1 MVEIRFEII
10 PFPHKTEVWLKEKGL
25 AHEDELA
32 PTQDT
37 LENLQK
43 ECYAQFGRNNQKT
56 FPPDFWLKPT
66 SKMKLNFHHLIFFT

>member
-1 MVEIRFEII
+1 MKVMVEIRFDDEII
-10 PFPHKTEVWLKEKGL
+10 LFPHKTEVWLKEKGL

-43 ECYAQFGRNNQKT
+43 ECYAQFGRKITKNL
-56 FPPDFWLKPT
+56 FC
-66 SKMKLNFHHLIFFT
+66 LIFYLNKHPKQN

>member
-1 MVEIRFEII
+1 MKVMVEIRFDDEII
-10 PFPHKTEVWLKEKGL
+10 LFPHKTEVWLKEKGL

-43 ECYAQFGRNNQKT
+43 ECYAQFGRK
-56 FPPDFWLKPT
+56 
-66 SKMKLNFHHLIFFT
+66 

>member
-1 MVEIRFEII
+1 MKVMVEIRFEII
-10 PFPHKTEVWLKEKGL
+10 LFPHKTEVWLKEKGL

-43 ECYAQFGRNNQKT
+43 ECYAQFGRK
-56 FPPDFWLKPT
+56 
-66 SKMKLNFHHLIFFT
+66 